1 MVHRGP
7 RTDGRISTDSPVVVG
22 YWSNSSFLP
31 SPSLARKAPFLVP
44 LLYTYIY
51 ASLSPVAAH
60 PSSFSRLPTA
70 AREKNIPSL
79 PVSFHRPVALLC
91 SRAPRREVSQR
102 ASWWWL
108 HRWLLASLQDSQL
121 RECVPPRPRV
131 KELPRE
137 QVHLL
142 LLLPLP
148 WRWYLLLLL
157 LLLLSPSRPF
167 FSSWHGL
174 LLLPSS
180 HLLPPYAPSG
190 PYLRVLLIFSYYRWW
205 ACGHA

>member
-22 YWSNSSFLP
+22 YWSNSSISFL
-31 SPSLARKAPFLVP
+31 PSLARKAPFLVP
-44 LLYTYIY
+44 LYIY
-51 ASLSPVAAH
+51 THTHAHICASLSPAAAH

-79 PVSFHRPVALLC
+79 PISFHRPVALL

-148 WRWYLLLLL
+148 WYLLLLL
-157 LLLLSPSRPF
+157 PSPSRPF
-167 FSSWHGL
+167 FSSCHG